1 MIDELIAECT
11 DYDLKES
18 LEREKPRSW
27 LKSVSAFSNG
37 IGGKIFF
44 GVNEDKKICNI
55 DNPQEVIEKITDLI
69 EKRITPIPFYKI
81 TPYKENGDIFIELL
95 VKPGNSTPYYYSHEG
110 TKVAYIRSGSSSI
123 EAPNFILNELILK
136 GTGKTYD
143 GLITSFLKN
152 DFSFSILERDFL
164 ERTGSKFTEQDFIS
178 FGLSTKDGHL
188 TNAGV
193 LLADT
198 NNYRH
203 SRLFCTRWNGFN
215 KINENEVDNDKEF
228 DGSLLRQLKLAL
240 DFFDANTKIGWHKD
254 GIETIYTPDYDKEA
268 ILEAL
273 VNGIIHRN
281 YNNTGAEVCLNIYED
296 RIEITS
302 PGIMVSGDPV
312 PEHVDYTFESMRRN
326 PIIADVFWKMRY
338 MNRRG
343 SGLAK
348 ITNATNNLFKDN
360 KNHVTFQI
368 RNSFFVVTIYN
379 ANYVD
384 NSILNL
390 TERQR
395 KILDIIKKRETSLT
409 EIASIIKADRKTIRN
424 DLMHLE
430 KLKLVSST
438 GTTKNK
444 LWKATRD

>member
-1 MIDELIAECT
+1 M
-11 DYDLKES
+11 
-18 LEREKPRSW
+18 
-27 LKSVSAFSNG
+27 
-37 IGGKIFF
+37 
-44 GVNEDKKICNI
+44 
-55 DNPQEVIEKITDLI
+55 
-69 EKRITPIPFYKI
+69 
-81 TPYKENGDIFIELL
+81 
-95 VKPGNSTPYYYSHEG
+95 
-110 TKVAYIRSGSSSI
+110 
-123 EAPNFILNELILK
+123 
-136 GTGKTYD
+136 
-143 GLITSFLKN
+143 
-152 DFSFSILERDFL
+152 
-164 ERTGSKFTEQDFIS
+164 
-178 FGLSTKDGHL
+178 
-188 TNAGV
+188 
-193 LLADT
+193 
-198 NNYRH
+198 
-203 SRLFCTRWNGFN
+203 
-215 KINENEVDNDKEF
+215 
-228 DGSLLRQLKLAL
+228 
-240 DFFDANTKIGWHKD
+240 
-254 GIETIYTPDYDKEA
+254 
-268 ILEAL
+268 
-273 VNGIIHRN
+273 
-281 YNNTGAEVCLNIYED
+281 CLNIYED

-395 KILDIIKKRETSLT
+395 KILDIIKKKETSLT